1 MPQYDVDLRDYWR
14 IIKKRKAI
22 ILLMI
27 VLVGA
32 SSFAFAKFREPVPLY
47 EAVAAVKIDRETN
60 LASILTGSFMLGGES
75 LDTHAYIITS
85 YPVLNETAKA
95 MGWVP
100 TGMSLGDI
108 RKSRQHMTNL
118 QRLKNMVSAE
128 PEGSTNI
135 INVKAVSADAD
146 ESAQVANTL
155 VQKYQEYNIREK
167 NRKTFE
173 TKAFIEEQLDNT
185 HNQLKIAEEQLRNF
199 KEGYSLVSLDTQTQ
213 KTLGRLF
220 AVEDELEKTRAKR
233 QDIEVQAR
241 AITERKL
248 SNLSATEQFLANPD
262 IHSPIYSLNKE
273 LSALLIDREN
283 LRIDYTDA
291 HPKVEEINEKIRT
304 ITSELQKELNSYERE
319 LLGQEAELA
328 ERLKVLKRQTLGLP
342 DQALQ
347 LVRLQREVEMQ
358 EALYSQLKTKYQET
372 LIHESGKVQEVT
384 IVRPALIPGAPFNI
398 PSKAMI
404 VATGLVMGLIIG
416 MVLAFGI
423 EVFDTS
429 MGTIEDVENLLGVPV
444 LGVIPYMAREERK
457 RRKKGKRLPKSR
469 RLDLVAHY
477 DPKSLPAEA
486 FRALRSNLEFIRVDK
501 KLKSCL
507 VTSAFVQ
514 EGKTFNVVNLALS
527 MAQAGQR
534 VLLIEADLR
543 KPVIHKMF
551 GIQRVPGLTDYIL
564 GNYAWV
570 DIQNNIADV
579 MLGDFEMEDI
589 LHTPGLDNLSI
600 VTSGTNPPNPAEILR
615 SARFKELLNSATKKF
630 DMVFIDAP
638 PVLPVADATEISTL
652 VDGILLV
659 YTVGKIGRGVLK
671 RAKVSLDNVDAN
683 VVGVVLNNVKPEAGP
698 DYFKYHTQYYYGS
711 QSDTA

>member
-14 IIKKRKAI
+14 IVKKRKAI

-47 EAVAAVKIDRETN
+47 EAVAAVKIERETN
-60 LASILTGSFMLGGES
+60 LASILTGNFLLGGQS

-95 MGWVP
+95 IGLIP
-100 TGMSLGDI
+100 KGLPLAKIQNSTQYMS
-108 RKSRQHMTNL
+108 SL
-118 QRLKNMVSAE
+118 QRLKGMVNAE
-128 PEGSTNI
+128 QEGATNI
-135 INVKAVSADAD
+135 INVKVVSSDAD
-146 ESAQVANTL
+146 EATRVANTL
-155 VQKYQEYNIREK
+155 VQEYQEYNIREK

-173 TKAFIEEQLDNT
+173 TKAFLEEQLDNT
-185 HNQLKIAEEQLRNF
+185 HIQLKSAEDQLRKF
-199 KEGYSLVSLDTQTQ
+199 KEGYSLVSLDAQTQ
-213 KTLGRLF
+213 KTLERLF
-220 AVEDELEKTRAKR
+220 AVEDELENTIAKR
-233 QDIEVQAR
+233 REIDTQAI
-241 AITERKL
+241 AITEKQL
-248 SNLSATEQFLANPD
+248 GSLSATEQFLANPD
-262 IHSPIYSLNKE
+262 VNSPIFSLNQQ
-273 LSALLIDREN
+273 LGSLLIEREN

-291 HPKVEEINEKIRT
+291 HPEVSEVNEKIRT
-304 ITSELQKELNSYERE
+304 VAFELKKELNSYRRE
-319 LLGQEAELA
+319 LRSQEAKLA
-328 ERLKVLKRQTLGLP
+328 EKLRTLKKQTLGLP
-342 DQALQ
+342 DKALQ
-347 LVRLQREVEMQ
+347 LIRLQREVSMQ

-372 LIHESGKVQEVT
+372 LILESGKVQEVT

-398 PSKAMI
+398 PSRGMI

-444 LGVIPYMAREERK
+444 LGVIPHMASEERK
-457 RRKKGKRLPKSR
+457 RRRKGKHLPKKR

-501 KLKSCL
+501 KLTSCL

-564 GNYAWV
+564 GNYAWE

-600 VTSGTNPPNPAEILR
+600 VTCGTNPPNPAEILR
-615 SARFKELLNSATKKF
+615 SERFKDLLNSATKKF

-711 QSDTA
+711 KSDAA